1 MSITLPAPQL
11 LILGLGNVL
20 CADDGLGVEAVLRL
34 HRDYRLPEGVQALDG
49 GTLGLSLLGYLAE
62 APRVIL
68 VDAVRT
74 GDAPGAAVRLAGE
87 EVAPAVRERLSVHQV
102 GVSDLLDGLRLIDA
116 YPQVMVL
123 LGVVPARLDLGLER
137 SPEVTAALPGLVRR
151 VAAEAAALGFPLPP
165 REEREGRAHDATSQD
180 RPAPFSSEV
189 PTVAWSAER
198 DRLAERL

>member
-1 MSITLPAPQL
+1 LSSATPEPQL

-34 HRDYRLPEGVQALDG
+34 HREYRLPEGVQALDG

-74 GDAPGAAVRLAGE
+74 GGAPGDAVRLTGE
-87 EVAPAVRERLSVHQV
+87 DVAPAVRERLSVHQV

-116 YPQVMVL
+116 YPRVMVL
-123 LGVVPARLDLGLER
+123 LGLVPARLDLSLDR
-137 SPEVTAALPGLVRR
+137 SPEVVAALPELVRR
-151 VAAEAAALGFPLPP
+151 VAAEAAALGFPLLP
-165 REEREGRAHDATSQD
+165 REEVDGRAENATRRD
-180 RPAPFSSEV
+180 RQAVDP
-189 PTVAWSAER
+189 VAGWSAEHGCV
-198 DRLAERL
+198 AGGV